1 MDISNIGIDYSNS
14 TYVPFSSS
22 ANQSTNAA
30 GTSQGLGTFEDL
42 LKQAQDSKAK
52 STEDK
57 VLPSPVLK
65 TIPIDKNDK
74 LYEVCMELET
84 FLIKNLIKSMRGTVQ
99 KTGLLDT
106 GFAGE
111 VYEDMLY
118 DEYAKTFAQNANFGF
133 AEMAYRELSQG
144 VYM

>member
-1 MDISNIGIDYSNS
+1 MEINALGSQFVNQAYI
-14 TYVPFSSS
+14 PFSSADS
-22 ANQSTNAA
+22 VPASG
-30 GTSQGLGTFEDL
+30 GTVTFEEL
-42 LKQAQDSKAK
+42 LKKAQSSQAQG
-52 STEDK
+52 E
-57 VLPSPVLK
+57 LPSVAISKKP
-65 TIPIDKNDK
+65 PIDKTDK

>member
-1 MDISNIGIDYSNS
+1 MEINALGSQFVNQA
-14 TYVPFSSS
+14 YVPFSS
-22 ANQSTNAA
+22 ADQINQSLSAT
-30 GTSQGLGTFEDL
+30 GTTPGLGTFEDL
-42 LKQAQDSKAK
+42 LKQAQSSQAQA
-52 STEDK
+52 E
-57 VLPSPVLK
+57 LPSSAISK

-144 VYM
+144 IYS